1 MPRDQGF
8 TNAAC
13 DIVISEIS
21 APGTLWGKFSIS
33 RTAALMSNLVKNIF
47 ETDKTAKKIPIN
59 EVDKDT
65 LFWIV
70 SYLKHHNGRVPAEI
84 KKPIQSKKMEK
95 IVEHPVDA
103 KCIDGAKKKTVFN
116 IILAANYMDIK
127 SVLHLGCAKIATLIK
142 GKSPE
147 EIKKILGDDEEG
159 DKIVRLVNDVT
170 SRRLLEAIA
179 HSEL

>member
-1 MPRDQGF
+1 MPR
-8 TNAAC
+8 
-13 DIVISEIS
+13 EI
-21 APGTLWGKFSIS
+21 LNFSNGSTHIKLS
-33 RTAALMSNLVKNIF
+33 KNIF

-127 SVLHLGCAKIATLIK
+127 SVLHLGCAKIVTLIK

-147 EIKKILGDDEEG
+147 EIKKILADDEGDDANE
-159 DKIVRLVNDVT
+159 DRR
-170 SRRLLEAIA
+170 RRLLEAMTNF
-179 HSEL
+179 SK